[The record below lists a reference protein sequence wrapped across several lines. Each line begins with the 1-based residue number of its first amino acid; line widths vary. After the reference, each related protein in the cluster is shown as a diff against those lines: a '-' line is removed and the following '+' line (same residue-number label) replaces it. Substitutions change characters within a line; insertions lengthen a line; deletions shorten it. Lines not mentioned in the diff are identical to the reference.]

1 MASVSV
7 PPTTATSDAWPRQM
21 PDGDQL
27 RDDGVDPAPKG
38 DTERRHVRRAG
49 PVADD
54 DRLPSRVDCRL
65 GRMGALIDL
74 DVKATVEASV
84 GDDAVE
90 AQLGRRLQTRLALK
104 VTKAS
109 EIDGRA
115 PRHVGPSSV

>member
-1 MASVSV
+1 MI
-7 PPTTATSDAWPRQM
+7 
-21 PDGDQL
+21 
-27 RDDGVDPAPKG
+27 
-38 DTERRHVRRAG
+38 
-49 PVADD
+49 VA
-54 DRLPSRVDCRL
+54 L
-65 GRMGALIDL
+65 GRSRMMTACRAASAAALAARGCLVDL